1 MSFKKWYH
9 EQYLSE
15 DLERREGVREVVT
28 DLDPEVEEM
37 QRETPADKLKQDD
50 EPSVNFGFYFKDGQ
64 MKSSLQRL
72 GKDLGDSLYDFAI
85 NKYVNADMFD
95 SEDNKLKYE
104 TEVRNKLAEDY
115 NEKLTEILRNA
126 GIFLAN
132 AKEKYTK

>member
-9 EQYLSE
+9 EQYLNE
-15 DLERREGVREVVT
+15 DLERDSVVN

-37 QRETPADKLKQDD
+37 QQETPSDKLKD
-50 EPSVNFGFYFKDGQ
+50 EEASSINFNLYFKDGQ
-64 MKSSLQRL
+64 MKSSLQKL
-72 GKDLGDSLYDFAI
+72 GKDLGDALYDFAI

-104 TEVRNKLAEDY
+104 TDVRDKLAEDY
-115 NEKLTEILRNA
+115 NEKLVEILRNA